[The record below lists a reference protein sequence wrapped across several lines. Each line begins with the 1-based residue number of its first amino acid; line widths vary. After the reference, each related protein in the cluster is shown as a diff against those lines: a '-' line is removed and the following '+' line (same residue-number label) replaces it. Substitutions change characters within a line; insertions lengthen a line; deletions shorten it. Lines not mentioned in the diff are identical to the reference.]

1 MLVYLQ
7 MIELDDDK
15 TKFENIY
22 LAYKDMMFNIAMD
35 ELKNAQKAEDLV
47 HDVFIKIAENIK
59 KIEPVSK
66 MTRQLMIT
74 MVNNRVIDIYRS
86 RNEQLTT
93 VDSRLIVKATE
104 ELLHEPLI
112 SECIFKLPEK
122 QRDLIW
128 YKYVHGYKNKE
139 LSQMLGVTI
148 AWIQKNEQKAKRTL
162 AELFKAEGGQ
172 L

>member
-35 ELKNAQKAEDLV
+35 KLKNAQKAEDLV

-128 YKYVHGYKNKE
+128 YK
-139 LSQMLGVTI
+139 
-148 AWIQKNEQKAKRTL
+148 
-162 AELFKAEGGQ
+162 
-172 L
+172 